1 MPPSISKLYGHPCLA
16 RSRLWILLSTE
27 FTNKYKCWQWK
38 LELIF
43 PNGQLVQISNPT
55 KKKKKGKGKGKEDN
69 NDNKGKGEEEK
80 SSRVNLSMVT
90 GERS

>member
-1 MPPSISKLYGHPCLA
+1 MLA
-16 RSRLWILLSTE
+16 VKIRANFSQRAT
-27 FTNKYKCWQWK
+27 
-38 LELIF
+38 
-43 PNGQLVQISNPT
+43 GSNFQPH
-55 KKKKKGKGKGKEDN
+55 KKKKGKGKGKEDN

>member
-1 MPPSISKLYGHPCLA
+1 MPPSISKLYGHPCLV

-55 KKKKKGKGKGKEDN
+55 KKKKGKGKGKEDN